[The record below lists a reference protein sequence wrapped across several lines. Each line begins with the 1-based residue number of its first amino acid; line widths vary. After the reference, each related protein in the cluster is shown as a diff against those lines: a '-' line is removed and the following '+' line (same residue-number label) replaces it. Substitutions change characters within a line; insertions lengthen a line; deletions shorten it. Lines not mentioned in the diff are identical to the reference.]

1 MNFLAHA
8 FLAGSE
14 PADRLGAMLGD
25 FVKGPLPGGLSP
37 GLAAGVSLHR
47 RIDGYADAHEAF
59 CRSRRRVS
67 PLRRRY
73 AGIMVDMFYDHFLAL
88 HWHQFG
94 NEPLESFSAG
104 VYSLM
109 EDNSPLLTARLRDL
123 LGYMKRDDWLVSYR
137 SVDSIG
143 LALDR
148 MSRHRLKRE
157 NTLLGAVEEL
167 QSGYAGFE
175 QDFHDFLPD
184 ALAFSAQVRS
194 EQRTCA

>member
-8 FLAGSE
+8 FLAGSD

-25 FVKGPLPGGLSP
+25 FVKGPLPAGLP
-37 GLAAGVSLHR
+37 PALAAGVSLHR

-59 CRSRRRVS
+59 NRSRSRVS
-67 PLRRRY
+67 PARRRY

-88 HWHQFG
+88 HWHRFADG
-94 NEPLESFSAG
+94 PLEDFSAG
-104 VYSLM
+104 IYGLM
-109 EDNSPLLTARLRDL
+109 EDNTPLLSDRLKDI

-137 SVDSIG
+137 SPASIG

-175 QDFHDFLPD
+175 QDFHAFLPD
-184 ALAFSAQVRS
+184 AQAFAEQVRS
-194 EQRTCA
+194 EQKVGA